1 MTQIPHK
8 LYDDDDDGGGA
19 DDDQYK
25 AW

>member
-25 AW
+25 AG